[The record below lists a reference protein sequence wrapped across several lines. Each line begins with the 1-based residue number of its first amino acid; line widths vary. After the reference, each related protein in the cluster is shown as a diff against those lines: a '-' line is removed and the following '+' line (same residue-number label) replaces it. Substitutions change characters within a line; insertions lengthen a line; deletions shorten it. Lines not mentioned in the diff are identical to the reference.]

1 MGTVIS
7 VGLGACGHNGEMS
20 WLRNATRKVRRGHGY
35 ASESRQVD
43 DAVTQHLAQFVHTRR
58 GVEAFVEPRT
68 SVTQTTLLLVA
79 YDGEWTRRVVP
90 SPQWGHSFADSLQIP
105 GYDAAVVGYPQRMR
119 DYNTRNKKHP
129 DLR

>member
-1 MGTVIS
+1 MAWFKRGTARGKRAGRA
-7 VGLGACGHNGEMS
+7 VGNG
-20 WLRNATRKVRRGHGY
+20 R
-35 ASESRQVD
+35 VD
-43 DAVTQHLAQFVHTRR
+43 DAVVMHLTEFARSRR

-68 SVTQTTLLLVA
+68 AVTQTTILLVA

-90 SPQWGHSFADSLQIP
+90 TPQWAYSFAESLQIP

-119 DYNTRNKKHP
+119 DYNSRNKRHP